1 MVLDS
6 NFKEFIQ
13 LLNAHGVKYLVV
25 GGFAVAFHGHPRY
38 TKDIDFWI
46 WAEPE
51 NAERIIRSI
60 QDFGLGSLGL
70 QPSDFLNPENVIQLG
85 YEPNRIDLLTQME
98 GIDFEECY
106 RLREEVEFEG
116 IPLNFIDLDHLL
128 VSKRIAGRLKDLADV
143 EKLEKQKLKKRK
155 K

>member
-1 MVLDS
+1 MLDS